1 MPFMVIYRTSDG
13 SSCFE
18 QSDAIDE
25 AALFVERLRN
35 SEGIDQIRIY
45 RMEEISFAFRPYY
58 KVELGPPDRQRR
70 PVSPVQVDPPHRAA
84 PASAGRAPAEETAA
98 PAAGPDDE
106 RDPVPE
112 AADPVPESADP
123 VFEAADPVSGAMR
136 DVTLPLPPPPDSGEA
151 ASTNGRRGLF
161 GR

>member
-13 SSCFE
+13 SSRYE
-18 QSDAIDE
+18 QADAIDE

-58 KVELGPPDRQRR
+58 KVELGLPERRGPAVAPDV
-70 PVSPVQVDPPHRAA
+70 VSTAA
-84 PASAGRAPAEETAA
+84 PVEVADAPAEPISA
-98 PAAGPDDE
+98 PD
-106 RDPVPE
+106 VE
-112 AADPVPESADP
+112 AVTHEPADVMS
-123 VFEAADPVSGAMR
+123 
-136 DVTLPLPPPPDSGEA
+136 DVTLPLPSPPGGDDEPAGA
-151 ASTNGRRGLF
+151 NGQRGMF

>member
-13 SSCFE
+13 TSRYE
-18 QSDAIDE
+18 QADAIDE

-58 KVELGPPDRQRR
+58 KVELGLQERPASPPTEGTRVPEVSDRQ
-70 PVSPVQVDPPHRAA
+70 D
-84 PASAGRAPAEETAA
+84 GLAEA
-98 PAAGPDDE
+98 PAADADAAPDTEVILDAPM
-106 RDPVPE
+106 PVVEP
-112 AADPVPESADP
+112 AADHPSLPPV
-123 VFEAADPVSGAMR
+123 AAAS
-136 DVTLPLPPPPDSGEA
+136 TLPPPPGGDSEIAGA
-151 ASTNGRRGLF
+151 NGRRGLF